1 MRCTTRACFMRT
13 HTDHLV
19 LGPFMLDTAE
29 QSEWKEATGRVGL
42 TVGLAFVVFA
52 GVVRGAVYFLVLT
65 PTGVVR
71 RLVSRSGLT
80 HPAGETGYWADRRTT
95 PRSTLTRQF

>member
-1 MRCTTRACFMRT
+1 M
-13 HTDHLV
+13 
-19 LGPFMLDTAE
+19 
-29 QSEWKEATGRVGL
+29 
-42 TVGLAFVVFA
+42 
-52 GVVRGAVYFLVLT
+52 GAVYFLVLT

-80 HPAGETGYWADRRTT
+80 HPAGEAGYWADRRTT